1 MKLGPAPKTYT
12 IDGHRTVHPK
22 ITLEKVE
29 PLCKLAGITEIRE
42 ITKLDRI
49 GIPVF
54 TVKRPTADEGAV
66 TIYKGKGASVEQA
79 KVSAIM
85 EALERYSAEL
95 NGRPI
100 ERDFVKNKLKCGD
113 LVDPRTLILPPYVVP
128 HIMHQPLGWVQGY
141 DLINNRRVWVPACAV
156 FHPYRPRNDMPL
168 FRSNTNGLASG
179 NVMEEAVLHGLC
191 ELIERDAWS
200 IWEFRREVRADI
212 EVHEDSK
219 LIWNLIDRISSE
231 GIAVYLKDLTSDL
244 GIPTI
249 AAVCDDYE
257 TKDPALLTIGVGTHL
272 NPEIAVIRAITEVAQ
287 SRATALHLSEE
298 NPAALKSTREL
309 GYDRVKK
316 LNSMWF
322 SESGKKIRISD
333 LPHLDTADI
342 FNDITIILKRLRERG
357 FPQVVAVDLTM
368 DDIRIPVVRMIV
380 PGLEVYTMDQERA
393 GPRLMRNVTR

>member
-22 ITLEKVE
+22 ITLERVE
-29 PLCKLAGITEIRE
+29 PLCELAGVTEIKE
-42 ITKLDRI
+42 ITHLDRI

-54 TVKRPTADEGAV
+54 AIRRPTAEEGAI
-66 TIYKGKGASVEQA
+66 TIYKGKGASLEQA

-85 EALERYSAEL
+85 EALERYSAEI
-95 NGRPI
+95 NDRPV
-100 ERDFVKNKLKCGD
+100 ERDFFKNKLKSGD

-128 HIMHQPLGWVQGY
+128 HVMHQPLAWVRGY
-141 DLINNRRVWVPACAV
+141 DLMSRRQVWVPACAV
-156 FHPYRPRNDMPL
+156 FHPYRPRNDMPI

-200 IWEFRREVRADI
+200 ICEFRREVRADI
-212 EVHEDSK
+212 EVDEDSK
-219 LIWNLIDRISSE
+219 LIWSLLDRISSQ
-231 GIAVYLKDLTSDL
+231 GISIHLKDLTSDL
-244 GIPTI
+244 GVPTI

-257 TKDPALLTIGVGTHL
+257 TRDPALLTIGVGTHL

-287 SRATALHLSEE
+287 SRATALHISEE

-322 SESGKKIRISD
+322 SESGKKIGIDD

-342 FNDITIILKRLRERG
+342 FDDILVLLKRLKERG
-357 FPQVVAVDLTM
+357 FEQVVAVDLTM
-368 DDIRIPVVRMIV
+368 ENIRIPVVRMVV
-380 PGLEVYTMDQERA
+380 PGLEVYTMDQERT
-393 GPRLMRNVTR
+393 GPRLMGV